1 MGNEILSEEKIPK
14 LIARIKKAEGE
25 AIGRHEA
32 PRGEDI
38 HYVKLKSGFENLYAW
53 KVRAPTYSNIM
64 SWKPMLMHHQIA
76 DIPIVAA
83 SIDPCMSCT
92 NRAVVLGDEEK
103 MLTAEDLHKL
113 SVKKTKEMM
122 K

>member
-1 MGNEILSEEKIPK
+1 
-14 LIARIKKAEGE
+14 GE

-38 HYVKLKSGFENLYAW
+38 HYVKLKSGFEHLYSW
-53 KVRAPTYSNIM
+53 KVRAPTYINIL
-64 SWKPMLMHHQIA
+64 SWRTMLMDMQIA

-92 NRAVVLGDEEK
+92 NRVIIADERSGKEK
-103 MLTAEDLHKL
+103 ILTSDDLHRL
-113 SVKKTKEMM
+113 SVKKTRRLLR
-122 K
+122 